1 MNSKVRVSADPAG
14 NVIVTSK
21 SNPEYGYIRV
31 EQDRM
36 IIDERGFARKKRVS
50 ALIPGTVKD
59 LKGFGWTNGEQVDGK
74 IIIKESTTPFNS
86 EDPERDYKIAGKTGI
101 VCCVDGEPI
110 YRKAFFTF
118 DLRASDVTVAHTN
131 SEDIK
136 AAYAASSE
144 EVENSSSSLQL

>member
-1 MNSKVRVSADPAG
+1 
-14 NVIVTSK
+14 
-21 SNPEYGYIRV
+21 
-31 EQDRM
+31 M

-50 ALIPGTVKD
+50 ALIPGTVQD
-59 LKGFGWTNGEQVDGK
+59 LKGFGWNASEQVEGK

-101 VCCVDGEPI
+101 VCTIDDEPI

-118 DLRASDVTVAHTN
+118 DLRAGDTTLAHTN
-131 SEDIK
+131 SEHIK

>member
-36 IIDERGFARKKRVS
+36 IIDER
-50 ALIPGTVKD
+50 
-59 LKGFGWTNGEQVDGK
+59 
-74 IIIKESTTPFNS
+74 
-86 EDPERDYKIAGKTGI
+86 KTGI